1 MGTAITDKEF
11 MELERRYW
19 KAIQEHDVKTA
30 KELTDFPCI
39 VAGPQGV
46 GKIDEATFAAMME
59 AEGARLERFELKEG
73 ARVSRLGDDVAVVA
87 YEAHEDLTVEGR
99 PISLDVAET
108 STWVRKDGRWVCAQH
123 SEAIEGDPFGRD
135 RLPPRGTVELGYE

>member
-19 KAIQEHDVKTA
+19 KAIQDHDLKTA

-46 GKIDEATFAAMME
+46 GKIDEASFAAMM
-59 AEGARLERFELKEG
+59 ASDQARLERFELKEG

-87 YEAHEDLTVEGR
+87 YEAHEDLTVDGR

-108 STWVRKDGRWVCAQH
+108 STWVRKDGRWVCTEPI
-123 SEAIEGDPFGRD
+123 EALTHD
-135 RLPPRGTVELGYE
+135 RLIALETAP